1 MKTCSLTLT
10 IMSLCL
16 LSGCSS
22 LDQFLT
28 AKPAMALQGV
38 QFGDMDLKHATL
50 LFDVE
55 VENPYTVAL
64 PLLNLDY
71 SLQSQNNPLFAGVAD
86 IQTTIPAKQ
95 TQTVTLPITL
105 AYTDVLN
112 AFKGL
117 KDVRPGSTIPY
128 EAALS
133 IGVDAPVLGK
143 LKIPLQKSG
152 DLKVPSLQDA
162 ESWKTIFNA
171 IDRVRSL

>member
-1 MKTCSLTLT
+1 MKTHMLSLSVTA
-10 IMSLCL
+10 LCL
-16 LSGCSS
+16 LCGCSTLEQFTAARPALS
-22 LDQFLT
+22 L
-28 AKPAMALQGV
+28 KGV
-38 QFGDMDLKHATL
+38 QFGDIDLQNATL

-71 SLQSQNNPLFAGVAD
+71 SLKSQKNPLFAGVAD

-95 TQTVTLPITL
+95 TKTVTLPISL
-105 AYTDVLN
+105 GYMDVVN

-133 IGVDAPVLGK
+133 IGVDAPVFGK
-143 LKIPLQKSG
+143 LNIPLQKTG
-152 DLKVPSLQDA
+152 DLKVPTLQDA
-162 ESWKTIFNA
+162 ESWKNIFNA
-171 IDRVRSL
+171 IDSLRTR